1 MNSEDSK
8 REIRRELDV
17 ALQSEYTVK
26 V

>member
-17 ALQSEYTVK
+17 VLQSEYTVK